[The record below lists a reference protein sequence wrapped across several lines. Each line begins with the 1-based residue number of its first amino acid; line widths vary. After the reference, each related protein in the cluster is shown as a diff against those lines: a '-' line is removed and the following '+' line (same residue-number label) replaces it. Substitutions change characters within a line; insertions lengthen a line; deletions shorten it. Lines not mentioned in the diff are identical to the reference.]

1 MQALIQALLVK
12 AQAQSWNVPLYE
24 IQRIP
29 GAVVDGD
36 DTLLKVCQ
44 FAQLAA
50 TAFSPAV
57 PWSADF
63 MLPKLMRFLV
73 RVLGLDFIAVDLF
86 DHELG
91 FGSQLLGL
99 SVAFF
104 MVICCNAA
112 R

>member
-1 MQALIQALLVK
+1 MK

-24 IQRIP
+24 IQRMP

-36 DTLLKVCQ
+36 TLLMVYQ

-50 TAFSPAV
+50 SAFSPAV
-57 PWSADF
+57 PWSVDF
-63 MLPKLMRFLV
+63 MLPTLMRFL
-73 RVLGLDFIAVDLF
+73 VLGLDFIAADLF
-86 DHELG
+86 DFELG

-104 MVICCNAA
+104 MAIHAVMQQE
-112 R
+112 